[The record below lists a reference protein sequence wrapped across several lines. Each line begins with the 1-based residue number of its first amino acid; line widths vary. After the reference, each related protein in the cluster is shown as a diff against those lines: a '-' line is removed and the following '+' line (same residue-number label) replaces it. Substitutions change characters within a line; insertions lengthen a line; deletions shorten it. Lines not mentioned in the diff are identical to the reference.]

1 MVSSRSL
8 CTKGR
13 GRGGG
18 RDGRV
23 FGFIKNI
30 TYHWAGCQV
39 SSGSY
44 NSFGDSHRKQGEQRR
59 INISLHVDKQGTVC
73 INISL
78 NFLSSV
84 STRTHS
90 DRYELLSST
99 DLWLKIIIDT
109 AILGGRGELDHSD
122 RKNVEILI
130 FWSVFFQWSV
140 GFRNVQR

>member
-1 MVSSRSL
+1 MYEG
-8 CTKGR
+8 TWE
-13 GRGGG
+13 GGG

-23 FGFIKNI
+23 FGFIKDI

-59 INISLHVDKQGTVC
+59 INLSLHVDKQGTVC

-78 NFLSSV
+78 NRLSSV

-90 DRYELLSST
+90 DRYEL
-99 DLWLKIIIDT
+99 IDHGSM
-109 AILGGRGELDHSD
+109 AQNYYRHSD
-122 RKNVEILI
+122 SWRE
-130 FWSVFFQWSV
+130 
-140 GFRNVQR
+140 GGG